1 MFLFISVCVTISYY
15 AWCLM
20 SGAGGWCPGVRCPR
34 PSQLLSQSVSTLLYP
49 NNNFYQTKSD
59 SKQQNFRCWWSG
71 QIFALSNTSDIV
83 NWDFWSEREGQT
95 LNLSNRDLF
104 VFVSSPF
111 PVNSPQKGQHGFQI
125 VHFRLA
131 EGRAEY
137 FQENFSV
144 LYEEIIFVS
153 IKELGFLGISD
164 ELSRRGIYSPFLT
177 WEL

>member
-1 MFLFISVCVTISYY
+1 MR
-15 AWCLM
+15 
-20 SGAGGWCPGVRCPR
+20 G
-34 PSQLLSQSVSTLLYP
+34 
-49 NNNFYQTKSD
+49 
-59 SKQQNFRCWWSG
+59 
-71 QIFALSNTSDIV
+71 
-83 NWDFWSEREGQT
+83 SE

-104 VFVSSPF
+104 IFVSSPF
-111 PVNSPQKGQHGFQI
+111 PGNSPQKGQHGFQI

-131 EGRAEY
+131 EGREEY
-137 FQENFSV
+137 FKKTFQ